1 MSEADQSL
9 DSTQLMGED
18 DYGAGLQRRSSRQR
32 RAREWG
38 DEVAADWCGQK
49 GSQSDDYSDE
59 GESSNPP
66 LKICTCVHPS
76 SAAPH
81 QADAVDCLHYLGTPL
96 CPPYIP
102 APHQAADDVDCLHFL
117 SIPLS

>member
-38 DEVAADWCGQK
+38 DDVAADWCGQK

-59 GESSNPP
+59 GESFNPP
-66 LKICTCVHPS
+66 LKICSCVHPLQQLPIRQMLLTACTTWASQCVHPITS
-76 SAAPH
+76 SP
-81 QADAVDCLHYLGTPL
+81 
-96 CPPYIP
+96 
-102 APHQAADDVDCLHFL
+102 
-117 SIPLS
+117 SSSR

>member
-38 DEVAADWCGQK
+38 DDVAADWCGQK

-59 GESSNPP
+59 GESFNPP
-66 LKICTCVHPS
+66 LKICSCVH
-76 SAAPH
+76 H
-81 QADAVDCLHYLGTPL
+81 LQ
-96 CPPYIP
+96 
-102 APHQAADDVDCLHFL
+102 
-117 SIPLS
+117 